1 MNGVVDLS
9 VFRPGDAS
17 QAADRIEVKP
27 SQAYQLGYYV
37 KTACLAVL
45 WVALYQWLS
54 VRWNMPLSVLFVP
67 LMLLALRAGWLALEL
82 ACVSY
87 SLEGERV
94 IWRRGVFSRETGSLE
109 LFRVQNVAMSQ
120 TFFQRIAGVG
130 DVTLVTQDQTNPF
143 VALLGMQRPE
153 QLRDWLNEYVMRQR
167 RARGFQEIVVN

>member
-9 VFRPGDAS
+9 IFRPGDAS

-45 WVALYQWLS
+45 WFTLYQWLS
-54 VRWNMPLSVLFVP
+54 VRWNVPLSVLFVP
-67 LMLLALRAGWLALEL
+67 LLLLALRAGWMALEL

-143 VALLGMQRPE
+143 VSLIGMQRPE